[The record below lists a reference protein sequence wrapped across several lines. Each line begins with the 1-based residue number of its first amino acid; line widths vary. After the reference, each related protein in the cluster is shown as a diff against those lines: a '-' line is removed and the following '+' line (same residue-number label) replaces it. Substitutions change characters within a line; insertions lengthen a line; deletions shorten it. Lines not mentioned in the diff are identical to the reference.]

1 MFLSARIESLS
12 TEPGLKFLKA
22 PIPGRALGA
31 LSLVL
36 AGLAVLAMP
45 VLAEDQCQ
53 IARTAISDASSIR
66 GLRIKSKVPC
76 LIQDKEQ
83 VKGYLMSAIKTKI
96 PEIKLRMES
105 LVFKTLGLIPE
116 DFNYEQGIID
126 LYLSQIGGYYDPEEQ
141 HFVMAGWL
149 PAVLQTTVAVHELTH
164 ALQDQYFN
172 LKQFTD
178 ESKYNSDELLA
189 RSALV
194 EGDATAV
201 MLDYARRLVGQASIA
216 KEKDVESVMMQNVVG
231 AALAGG
237 SAVPQSLQLLLI
249 FPYTSGLRFAH
260 DALQRNG
267 YLMIDKIFRQPP
279 RSTEEILHPEKYYA
293 HRNEFEVVDIAAMLP
308 EGFPAGTKP
317 VYQDVAGEFVTSLV
331 LGGLVSD
338 KLKAAQGAAGWA
350 GDRIAVF
357 QKDDGSQRVLV
368 WDTRWDSA
376 KDAEEF
382 EAIFRLRLKPED
394 VGASLK
400 RDGQAV
406 RFTKRW

>member
-1 MFLSARIESLS
+1 MRLIAVVSVM
-12 TEPGLKFLKA
+12 
-22 PIPGRALGA
+22 
-31 LSLVL
+31 LSL
-36 AGLAVLAMP
+36 P
-45 VLAEDQCQ
+45 VMAEDQCQ
-53 IARTAISDASSIR
+53 IARTAIEDASNIR
-66 GLRIKSKVPC
+66 GLRIRSKVPC

-105 LVFKTLGLIPE
+105 LVFKTLGLIPQ
-116 DFNYEQGIID
+116 DFNYEQGIVD
-126 LYLSQIGGYYDPEEQ
+126 LYLSQIGGYYDPEAQ

-178 ESKYNSDELLA
+178 EEKFNSDELLA

-201 MLDYARRLVGQASIA
+201 MLDYARRLVGQPSIA
-216 KEKDVESVMMQNVVG
+216 KERDVESVMMQNVMG

-237 SAVPQSLQLLLI
+237 NSVPQGLQLLLI
-249 FPYTSGLRFAH
+249 FPYTSGLRFVH
-260 DALQRNG
+260 DALQHNG
-267 YLMIDKIFRQPP
+267 YSMVDKIFRQPP

-293 HRNEFEVVDIAAMLP
+293 PNVDFSVVDAASMVP
-308 EGFPAGTKP
+308 EEYPKDAKP
-317 VYQDVAGEFVTSLV
+317 IYQDVAGEFVTTLV
-331 LGGLVSD
+331 LGSLVSD
-338 KLKAAQGAAGWA
+338 KFKAAQAAAGWA

-357 QKDDGSQRVLV
+357 EKENGAQRVLV
-368 WDTRWDSA
+368 WDTRWDTL

-382 EAIFRLRLKPED
+382 ESVFRLRLQLKSAD
-394 VGASLK
+394 SLAALQ
-400 RDGQAV
+400 RDGQRV
-406 RFTKRW
+406 RFVKRWIKS